1 MTTGIA
7 SLGQSTIRQLVNVQ
21 ASRAAGQISL
31 SVTSKTRGGR
41 RIKKFIYNASDAELV
56 ARLYAEAARRR
67 LLPALRSAVPKLTGR
82 TSFSLNIKQQG
93 LHVGLYGIF
102 YAQWIQDKRNGDSVT
117 DIVIRILEE
126 QSNAIAKEVLRGL
139 TP

>member
-7 SLGQSTIRQLVNVQ
+7 SLGGSDIRQLVNVQ

-31 SVTSKTRGGR
+31 TVTAKTRGGK

-56 ARLYAEAARRR
+56 VRLYAEAVRRR

-82 TSFSLNIKQQG
+82 TAASLNIRVEG

-102 YAQWIQDKRNGDSVT
+102 YARWIQDKRNGDTIT
-117 DIVIRILEE
+117 DIVIKLLEE
-126 QSNAIAKEVLRGL
+126 QGNAIAKEVLRGL
-139 TP
+139 LP